1 MRISD
6 WSSDVCSSDLPG
18 PGIHAANEHGAKWT
32 PDSALRPLRGDEEG
46 ARTVLRALRPHA
58 RLELHTDVGL
68 QSRLRRFDEA
78 AEIGARLARIDDV
91 LDAEGLGGTEGR
103 AVDAQL
109 LLQLLLALLRIGRRF
124 DLAPESDGDTALDR
138 QRAPF
143 RGRPGDRKSTRLNS
157 SH

>member
-78 AEIGARLARIDDV
+78 AEIGARLARIADV

-109 LLQLLLALLRIGRRF
+109 IPQLPLALLRTWRAF
-124 DLAPESDGDTALDR
+124 APPPTTDAHP
-138 QRAPF
+138 A
-143 RGRPGDRKSTRLNS
+143 LNS
-157 SH
+157 QSDAREENS